1 MVTKCANPSCENL
14 FHYLREGRLFL
25 VEIPARPENAPG
37 ANQRTSKSKRECF
50 WLCDICALTL
60 TLTADKNGHVVLK
73 SLSPNL
79 KAA

>member
-14 FHYLREGRLFL
+14 FRYLREGRLFL
-25 VEIPARPENAPG
+25 VEIPAAPPGNAPE
-37 ANQRTSKSKRECF
+37 ANQRASKRECF
-50 WLCDICALTL
+50 WLCDSCALTL
-60 TLTADKNGHVVLK
+60 TLIADKNGHVVLT